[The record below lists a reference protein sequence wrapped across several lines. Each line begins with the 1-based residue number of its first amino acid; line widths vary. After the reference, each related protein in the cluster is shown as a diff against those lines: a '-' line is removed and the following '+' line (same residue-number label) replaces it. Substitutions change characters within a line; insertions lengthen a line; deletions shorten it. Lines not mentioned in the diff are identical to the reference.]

1 MKIVYISGSVY
12 PSTTANSVQVV
23 RQSNALSNISGNVL
37 LLARCAYN
45 VSCDASTVRE
55 NYEVCEQVTL
65 KLMKVSSW
73 LPVMISAILYP
84 FWVAWRT
91 SMYTHLVYGRH
102 LAGLLIT
109 ALFKKPRTLI
119 YECHSPPRG
128 INTLIFWL
136 LCSLGNLKRIVV
148 ISDALSCI
156 LFARFPYI
164 KDIEVIVAH
173 DACEPV
179 PVLETD
185 MADFAVGYVGG
196 FYRGRGLVL
205 VAELAHRFPDVAF
218 HVVGGDDEDFTT
230 CTGLMVPSNV
240 TCHGHIPPARLGS
253 VYARFSVALA
263 PYARSIAVADGT
275 DTASYMSPLKI
286 FEYMG
291 WGKAI
296 IASDLPVLR
305 EVLDDG
311 VNALLAEPENVDAWG
326 AVLLRLRNPSLR
338 NSLAA
343 AAREE
348 AVLRHSWRARAMRV
362 LQDVSL

>member
-23 RQSNALSNISGNVL
+23 RQSNALSNTSGNVL